1 MAKLPQ
7 DFTLSG
13 LKKGHSSV
21 TVITGSGFDVEAG
34 IPTFREKGFYE
45 DKEAAYLASV
55 DAFNSDPIRQWRW
68 YLKRFVSYHSTPP
81 AASHIALAELEAEL
95 GENFIGIV
103 TQNISGLHLK
113 AGSHKVYEI
122 HGCIREMRNLI
133 TGERRP
139 LPELWLKSTPT
150 DEELSCWR
158 PHVCFIGENYDEYPL
173 TESVEACQ
181 SCEVVLIICTGG
193 VIHTPVWLAE
203 RAQFSGAVVVNINPN
218 PGKIDKVSELTFR
231 GTASEYFQEASV

>member
-1 MAKLPQ
+1 M
-7 DFTLSG
+7 
-13 LKKGHSSV
+13 
-21 TVITGSGFDVEAG
+21 
-34 IPTFREKGFYE
+34 
-45 DKEAAYLASV
+45 
-55 DAFNSDPIRQWRW
+55 W
-68 YLKRFVSYHSTPP
+68 
-81 AASHIALAELEAEL
+81 
-95 GENFIGIV
+95 
-103 TQNISGLHLK
+103 
-113 AGSHKVYEI
+113 
-122 HGCIREMRNLI
+122 NLI

-173 TESVEACQ
+173 TESVEVCQ
-181 SCEVVLIICTGG
+181 SCEVALIIGTGG

-231 GTASEYFQEASV
+231 GTASEYFQETSV